1 MMNKLLKAIAQC
13 WRGYKARALEIEL
26 NDINRLLQECAGERE
41 TLLRKREQTRKELA
55 HARALW
61 LSSMKPGK
69 RRIFEVA

>member
-26 NDINRLLQECAGERE
+26 HDINRLLQECAGERE
-41 TLLRKREQTRKELA
+41 VLLRHREQIRKELS

-61 LSSMKPGK
+61 LSGMKPGK
-69 RRIFEVA
+69 RRFFEVA

>member
-1 MMNKLLKAIAQC
+1 MNAIKRLIVQC

-26 NDINRLLQECAGERE
+26 SDVNRLLQECAGERE
-41 TLLRKREQTRKELA
+41 VLLRHREQTRKELA

-61 LSSMKPGK
+61 LSGMKPGK

>member
-1 MMNKLLKAIAQC
+1 MNAIKRLIVQC
-13 WRGYKARALEIEL
+13 WRAYKARALEIEL
-26 NDINRLLQECAGERE
+26 NDVNRLLQECAGERE

-61 LSSMKPGK
+61 LSGMKPGN

>member
-1 MMNKLLKAIAQC
+1 MSKLLKAIAQC

-41 TLLRKREQTRKELA
+41 VLLHHREQIRKELA

-61 LSSMKPGK
+61 LSGMKPGK
-69 RRIFEVA
+69 RRFFEVA

>member
-41 TLLRKREQTRKELA
+41 VLLHHREQIRKELA
-55 HARALW
+55 HVRALW
-61 LSSMKPGK
+61 LSGMEPGK
-69 RRIFEVA
+69 RRFFEVA

>member
-1 MMNKLLKAIAQC
+1 MSKLLKAIDQC

-41 TLLRKREQTRKELA
+41 VLLHHREQIRKELA

-61 LSSMKPGK
+61 LSGMKPGK
-69 RRIFEVA
+69 RRFFKVA